1 MVRIDNVAWL
11 PYRLPYRSPFAT
23 AHGREEARAGALLR
37 LEAGGRAGLGDAAP
51 VTAFGGGTQADALAL
66 LAEIAPRL
74 RGMPLGAADA
84 LLGPLLGRPGG
95 AAVACA
101 LDTALCDLRAQA
113 RGLPLAQWLAA
124 DRRPTTDDRRL
135 KTNDQRRSWNV
146 GAKRARTPRPSTA
159 LPLYRSVLVNATVGA
174 AETEAAC
181 AQARAAA
188 ERGFGCVKL
197 KVGLCATPEAEVA
210 RIAAVRAAVGPGV
223 RLRLD
228 ANGAWDAPG
237 AVAILRAAAALD
249 LELVEQ
255 PVAPE
260 DLAGMALVRAAAGV
274 PVAADEAVCA
284 PEQARRVLEAGAADL
299 LVVKPML
306 AGGLRPARA
315 VALMARRAGCRAIV
329 TTTIDS
335 GVGNT
340 AALHLAATLPPDTP
354 ACGLATAAL
363 LAGDLTLDAPAPSR
377 GRMAVPRRPGLGVT
391 LDPDQIARYADGWRS
406 R

>member
-1 MVRIDNVAWL
+1 MERIDSVTWL

-66 LAEIAPRL
+66 LAELAPRL
-74 RGMPLGAADA
+74 RGMPLEAADA

-113 RGLPLAQWLAA
+113 LGLPLAQWLAA
-124 DRRPTTDDRRL
+124 DRRPTTDDRRPTTDDDGL
-135 KTNDQRRSWNV
+135 L
-146 GAKRARTPRPSTA
+146 RPSA
-159 LPLYRSVLVNATVGA
+159 FVLRPSSFVEVNATVGA

-197 KVGLCATPEAEVA
+197 KVGLCATPEAELA
-210 RIAAVRAAVGPGV
+210 RIAAVRTAVGPGV

-274 PVAADEAVCA
+274 PVAADEPVGT

-363 LAGDLTLDAPAPSR
+363 LAGDLTLGAPAPSR
-377 GRMAVPRRPGLGVT
+377 GRMAVPRRPGLGVA
-391 LDPDQIARYADGWRS
+391 LDPDQIARYGAGWQS